1 MVIPCCIHQINSNLP
16 SSHLAAWQRG
26 STLPHSTHIPL
37 KFSGLLSVRLNAQGM
52 LLSLP
57 MADPSHPPPSLP
69 LWFLFPLT
77 QHLPLSL
84 NCTPLHLC
92 VCLCDD
98 DIGEVWFWVES
109 VPPCVQMV
117 WYNQRVNGMWPD
129 YSAMEPVLPLSSPL
143 HSNCEEISTVT
154 WCGRRRTGIIY
165 LPVYKTASC
174 DVCKRV
180 ILPQRWWHIF
190 MPNMGLN
197 DRNAMNLTL
206 YRSAAVRV
214 WSLKALQSIKAH
226 QVPSLNKTCE
236 SVRVMPPDSSSNIWK
251 QTLVIIP
258 LFCFQILTCTQEV
271 DLLVWNGKPMQK
283 LLKPAAETLSISYSP
298 IWSKIYHQCSRV
310 LPPSYWH
317 VATMATWDDGVCCKW
332 VSYLL

>member
-1 MVIPCCIHQINSNLP
+1 MCLSVWWWYWRGLILGGVSATLCPDGLIQPACKWNVARLLSYGTSAPTFFP
-16 SSHLAAWQRG
+16 SSLQLWGDIYSNMIVDEGELG
-26 STLPHSTHIPL
+26 SFTSQCTR
-37 KFSGLLSVRLNAQGM
+37 LLVVMFVKGSFHGR
-52 LLSLP
+52 
-57 MADPSHPPPSLP
+57 
-69 LWFLFPLT
+69 
-77 QHLPLSL
+77 
-84 NCTPLHLC
+84 
-92 VCLCDD
+92 
-98 DIGEVWFWVES
+98 VE
-109 VPPCVQMV
+109 
-117 WYNQRVNGMWPD
+117 
-129 YSAMEPVLPLSSPL
+129 
-143 HSNCEEISTVT
+143 T
-154 WCGRRRTGIIY
+154 
-165 LPVYKTASC
+165 
-174 DVCKRV
+174 
-180 ILPQRWWHIF
+180 PQRWWHIF

-197 DRNAMNLTL
+197 DRNAMNLAL